1 VRISST
7 VEAKTEWGRQAGV
20 LRDAAMAIAR
30 SSDDTGLL
38 EVLLQRIGQ
47 LDGFR
52 VGLAYLASP
61 DPAQPVLC
69 AGWHSGSTEARRFV
83 DKSRFLGSAG
93 EGSLPKAAI
102 ADRATLVLNPP
113 APFRDEDRQEEAGR
127 AGLRAGFAVPI
138 IVRGQ
143 AVAALEFY
151 RSEPILPDDPT
162 RLVAEALAAHV
173 GTAIALRA
181 AREEC
186 ERLELGQ
193 RSERGRAEEA
203 RSELDSFKAILTGV
217 RAELP
222 TFKMVQGCV
231 DTLRRVLRVDAVA
244 AYGFRRGS
252 KVPNRL
258 ALSVDQGA
266 LPVPGHEPEI
276 ARTILEHEDLY
287 LAHER
292 LGPHNPGTLQAIF
305 GLPLVVEEE
314 RIGALVVFHHAPLP
328 FTANMG
334 RLACITA
341 DRIAPRVSRAQIIE
355 DAWRDRRQLEALSR
369 KLVTAHESERRALSR
384 DLHDEVG
391 QVIAALKFSL
401 EASGNRSES
410 LRASLASLMGHV
422 RNIAQRFRPPM
433 LDDFGL
439 APTLDWHVG
448 QFSEQTGIHV
458 RFRRLGPTRR
468 YHPDLEIA
476 LYRVVQEALTNV
488 ARYAGVSDVRV
499 VLRATPG
506 RIGVRVRDHG
516 TGFDPERIRSGST
529 GIAGMEE
536 RLRPFRGQL
545 VVQSRRGGGT
555 SVTATVPFQTGVP
568 MMNEPISVV
577 LADDHRIMR
586 DALKALLESES
597 FQVAGEAGDGLEA
610 ASVAERVKPN
620 VLLLDVAMPGLGGV
634 DVVKQVV
641 KRSPGTRVLMLS
653 MYANDAYVNGA
664 MKSGASGYLTKDAPA
679 DELFHAIREVA
690 QGRRY
695 LSRPIEERDVADRE
709 LTDVYD
715 TLTMREREV
724 LHLAAEGLTSAQ
736 IADRLSISP
745 RTAETHR
752 ANSLRKLGIRGQTE
766 LVRYAIGRGILP
778 APA

>member
-1 VRISST
+1 MRISST
-7 VEAKTEWGRQAGV
+7 VESKTEWGRQAGV
-20 LRDAAMAIAR
+20 LREAAVAIAR

-61 DPAQPVLC
+61 DPGNPVLC
-69 AGWHSGSTEARRFV
+69 AGWHSGSTEAERFV
-83 DKSRFLGSAG
+83 DKSRILGSAG

-102 ADRATLVLNPP
+102 ADQATLVLNPP
-113 APFRDEDRQEEAGR
+113 APFRDEDRQVEAGQ
-127 AGLRAGFAVPI
+127 AGLRAGFAVPV

-193 RSERGRAEEA
+193 RSERGRADEA
-203 RSELDSFKAILTGV
+203 LSELDSFKAILTGV

-222 TFKMVQGCV
+222 TFKMVQSCV
-231 DTLRRVLRVDAVA
+231 DALRRVLGVDAVA

-252 KVPNRL
+252 KAPDRL
-258 ALSVDQGA
+258 ALSVGRGA
-266 LPVPGHEPEI
+266 LPVPRRDSEI
-276 ARTILEHEDLY
+276 ARSILAHDGFY
-287 LAHER
+287 LAHEH
-292 LGPHNPGTLQAIF
+292 LGPHHPGSLQAVF

-314 RIGALVVFHHAPLP
+314 RIGVLVVFHHAPLP

-341 DRIAPRVSRAQIIE
+341 GHIAPRVSRAQIIE

-369 KLVTAHESERRALSR
+369 NLVTAHENERRALSR

-410 LRASLASLMGHV
+410 LRVALASLMGYV

-439 APTLDWHVG
+439 APTLEWHVG
-448 QFSEQTGIHV
+448 QFSEQTGIRV
-458 RFRRLGPTRR
+458 RFRRLGASCR
-468 YHPDLEIA
+468 YRADLEIA
-476 LYRVVQEALTNV
+476 LYRVVQEALTNA
-488 ARYAGVSDVRV
+488 ARHAAVPDVSV
-499 VLRATPG
+499 VLCASPG

-516 TGFDPERIRSGST
+516 AGFDPERILSGST
-529 GIAGMEE
+529 GIAGMKE
-536 RLRPFRGQL
+536 RLRPFHGEL
-545 VVQSRRGGGT
+545 IVQSMRGRGT
-555 SVTATVPFQTGVP
+555 SVTATVTFQPGVP

-586 DALKALLESES
+586 DALKSLLESES

-610 ASVAERVKPN
+610 VGVAERVKPN
-620 VLLLDVAMPGLGGV
+620 VLLLDVSMPGLGGV

-664 MKSGASGYLTKDAPA
+664 MKSGASGYLLKDAA
-679 DELFHAIREVA
+679 AEELFHAIREVA

-695 LSRPIEERDVADRE
+695 LSRSIEEAGAADRE

-766 LVRYAIGRGILP
+766 LVRYAIGRGILS

>member
-1 VRISST
+1 MRISST
-7 VEAKTEWGRQAGV
+7 AGAKTEWGRQAGV
-20 LRDAAMAIAR
+20 LREAAMAIAR

-38 EVLLQRIGQ
+38 ELLLQRIGQ

-69 AGWHSGSTEARRFV
+69 AGWHSGSSEAKRFV
-83 DKSRFLGSAG
+83 DKSRILGSAG

-113 APFRDEDRQEEAGR
+113 APFRDEDRQVEAGR
-127 AGLRAGFAVPI
+127 AGLRAGFALPI

-151 RSEPILPDDPT
+151 RSEPILPDDPS

-186 ERLELGQ
+186 ERLELGR
-193 RSERGRAEEA
+193 RSERGRADEA
-203 RSELDSFKAILTGV
+203 RSELDSVKAILTGV

-231 DTLRRVLRVDAVA
+231 DALRRVLRVDAVA

-252 KVPNRL
+252 KVANRL
-258 ALSVDQGA
+258 ALSVDRD
-266 LPVPGHEPEI
+266 LPPVPRHDPDI
-276 ARTILEHEDLY
+276 ARAI
-287 LAHER
+287 LAHEGFYLGHEH
-292 LGPHNPGTLQAIF
+292 LGPHDPGTLQAIF

-314 RIGALVVFHHAPLP
+314 RIGALVIFHHAPLP

-439 APTLDWHVG
+439 APTLEWHVG

-458 RFRRLGPTRR
+458 HFRRLGPTCR

-488 ARYAGVSDVRV
+488 ARYADVSDVRV
-499 VLRATPG
+499 VLRETPG

-516 TGFDPERIRSGST
+516 AGFDPERIRSGST
-529 GIAGMEE
+529 GIAGMQE
-536 RLRPFRGQL
+536 RLRPFRGQF
-545 VVQSRRGGGT
+545 VVQTRRGDGT
-555 SVTATVPFQTGVP
+555 SVTATVPLQPGVP

-586 DALKALLESES
+586 DALKALLESAS

-653 MYANDAYVNGA
+653 MHANDAYVNGA

>member
-1 VRISST
+1 
-7 VEAKTEWGRQAGV
+7 
-20 LRDAAMAIAR
+20 MAIAR
-30 SSDDTGLL
+30 SSDDAGLL

-52 VGLAYLASP
+52 VGLAYLASA
-61 DPAQPVLC
+61 DPAHPVLC
-69 AGWHSGSTEARRFV
+69 ADWHSGHPDAERFV

-93 EGSLPKAAI
+93 EGSLPTAAI
-102 ADRATLVLNPP
+102 ADRATQVLNPP
-113 APFRDEDRQEEAGR
+113 APFRGEDRQAEAGR
-127 AGLRAGFAVPI
+127 AGLSAGFAIPI
-138 IVRGQ
+138 LVRGH
-143 AVAALEFY
+143 AVAAFEFY
-151 RSEPILPDDPT
+151 RSEPIPPDDPT

-173 GTAIALRA
+173 GTAIALKTA
-181 AREEC
+181 SAEC

-193 RSERGRAEEA
+193 RSERDRADEA
-203 RSELDSFKAILTGV
+203 MSELNSFKAILTGV

-222 TFKMVQGCV
+222 TFKMVQSCV
-231 DTLRRVLRVDAVA
+231 DALRRVLRVDAVA

-252 KVPNRL
+252 SASERL
-258 ALSVDQGA
+258 ALSAIRDT
-266 LPVPGHEPEI
+266 LPVPRHDAEI
-276 ARTILEHEDLY
+276 ARNI
-287 LAHER
+287 LAHEGHHFAHND
-292 LGPHNPGTLQAIF
+292 LGPGDRERLQAVF
-305 GLPLVVEEE
+305 GIPLVVEEE
-314 RIGALVVFHHAPLP
+314 RIGVLVVFHHGPLR

-334 RLACITA
+334 RLARITA

-355 DAWRDRRQLEALSR
+355 EAWRDRRQLEALSR
-369 KLVTAHESERRALSR
+369 KLVTAHENERRAISR

-439 APTLDWHVG
+439 APTLEWHVG
-448 QFSEQTGIHV
+448 QFSEQTGIHA
-458 RFRRLGPTRR
+458 RFRRLGASRR

-476 LYRVVQEALTNV
+476 LYRIVQEALTNV

-499 VLRATPG
+499 TLRSSPE

-516 TGFDPERIRSGST
+516 AGFDPEQILSGST
-529 GIAGMEE
+529 GIAGMKE
-536 RLRPFRGQL
+536 RLRPFSGEL
-545 VVQSRRGGGT
+545 IVQSRRGRGT
-555 SVTATVPFQTGVP
+555 SVTATVPFQPGVP

-577 LADDHRIMR
+577 VADDHRIMR

-610 ASVAERVKPN
+610 VGVAERVKPN
-620 VLLLDVAMPGLGGV
+620 VLLLDVSMPGLGGV
-634 DVVKQVV
+634 DVVKQVG

-664 MKSGASGYLTKDAPA
+664 MKSGASGYLLKDAA
-679 DELFHAIREVA
+679 AEELFHAIREVA

-695 LSRPIEERDVADRE
+695 LSRSIEEAGAADRE

-766 LVRYAIGRGILP
+766 LVRYAIGRGILS

>member
-1 VRISST
+1 
-7 VEAKTEWGRQAGV
+7 
-20 LRDAAMAIAR
+20 
-30 SSDDTGLL
+30 
-38 EVLLQRIGQ
+38 
-47 LDGFR
+47 
-52 VGLAYLASP
+52 
-61 DPAQPVLC
+61 
-69 AGWHSGSTEARRFV
+69 
-83 DKSRFLGSAG
+83 
-93 EGSLPKAAI
+93 
-102 ADRATLVLNPP
+102 
-113 APFRDEDRQEEAGR
+113 
-127 AGLRAGFAVPI
+127 
-138 IVRGQ
+138 
-143 AVAALEFY
+143 
-151 RSEPILPDDPT
+151 
-162 RLVAEALAAHV
+162 VAEALAAHV

-193 RSERGRAEEA
+193 RSERGRADEA

-222 TFKMVQGCV
+222 TFKMVQSCV
-231 DTLRRVLRVDAVA
+231 DALRRVLRVDAVA

-252 KVPNRL
+252 KAPDRL
-258 ALSVDQGA
+258 ALSMDQDA
-266 LPVPGHEPEI
+266 LPVPRRDSEI
-276 ARTILEHEDLY
+276 ARSIMAHEGFY
-287 LAHER
+287 LAHEH
-292 LGPHNPGTLQAIF
+292 LGPHDQGSLQAVF

-314 RIGALVVFHHAPLP
+314 RIGVLAVFHHAPLP
-328 FTANMG
+328 FTTNMS

-341 DRIAPRVSRAQIIE
+341 GHIAPRVSRAQIIE

-369 KLVTAHESERRALSR
+369 KLVTAHENERRALSR

-410 LRASLASLMGHV
+410 LRTALASLMAHV

-439 APTLDWHVG
+439 APTLEWHVG
-448 QFSEQTGIHV
+448 QFSEQTGIHA
-458 RFRRLGPTRR
+458 RFRRLGPACR
-468 YHPDLEIA
+468 YHADLEIA
-476 LYRVVQEALTNV
+476 LYRVVQEALTNA
-488 ARYAGVSDVRV
+488 ARHAAVPDVSV
-499 VLRATPG
+499 VLRASPG

-516 TGFDPERIRSGST
+516 AGFDPEQVLSGSS
-529 GIAGMEE
+529 GIAGMKE
-536 RLRPFRGQL
+536 RLRPFHGEL
-545 VVQSRRGGGT
+545 IVQSRRGRGT
-555 SVTATVPFQTGVP
+555 SVTATVPFQPGVP

-610 ASVAERVKPN
+610 VGVAERVKPN
-620 VLLLDVAMPGLGGV
+620 VLLLDVSMPGLGGV
-634 DVVKQVV
+634 DVVKQVA

-664 MKSGASGYLTKDAPA
+664 MKSGASGYLLKDAA
-679 DELFHAIREVA
+679 AEELFHAIREVA

-695 LSRPIEERDVADRE
+695 LSRSIEEAGAADRQ
-709 LTDVYD
+709 TDVYD

-766 LVRYAIGRGILP
+766 LVRYAIGRGILS

>member
-1 VRISST
+1 
-7 VEAKTEWGRQAGV
+7 
-20 LRDAAMAIAR
+20 MAIAR

-38 EVLLQRIGQ
+38 ELLLQRIGQ

-69 AGWHSGSTEARRFV
+69 AGWHSGSSEAKRFV
-83 DKSRFLGSAG
+83 DKSRILGSAG

-151 RSEPILPDDPT
+151 RSEPILPDDPS

-186 ERLELGQ
+186 ERLELGR
-193 RSERGRAEEA
+193 RSERGRADEA
-203 RSELDSFKAILTGV
+203 RSELDSVKAILTGV

-231 DTLRRVLRVDAVA
+231 DALRRVLRVDAVA

-252 KVPNRL
+252 KVANRL
-258 ALSVDQGA
+258 ALSVDRD
-266 LPVPGHEPEI
+266 LPPVPRHDPDI
-276 ARTILEHEDLY
+276 ARNI
-287 LAHER
+287 LAHEGFYLGHEH
-292 LGPHNPGTLQAIF
+292 LGPHDPGTLQAIF

-314 RIGALVVFHHAPLP
+314 RIGALVIFHHAPLP

-439 APTLDWHVG
+439 APTLEWHVG

-458 RFRRLGPTRR
+458 HFRRLGPTCR

-488 ARYAGVSDVRV
+488 ARYADVSDVRV
-499 VLRATPG
+499 VLRETPG

-516 TGFDPERIRSGST
+516 AGFDPERIRSGST
-529 GIAGMEE
+529 GIAGMQE
-536 RLRPFRGQL
+536 RLRPFRGQF
-545 VVQSRRGGGT
+545 VVQTRRGDGT
-555 SVTATVPFQTGVP
+555 SVTATVPLQPGVP

-586 DALKALLESES
+586 DALKALLETES
-597 FQVAGEAGDGLEA
+597 FQIAGEAGDGLEA

-641 KRSPGTRVLMLS
+641 KRSPSTRVLMLS
-653 MYANDAYVNGA
+653 MHANDAYVNGA